1 MSSVEKVNNTLCELI
16 RINSTSGKE
25 KEIILWLEDSFTRLG
40 IEIKRQRVS
49 KERYNLIHEG
59 QGDFLLSCHV
69 DTVPPA
75 GMKDAFK
82 PRMKDGRIYGRGSS
96 DVKGPLASFLVAVE
110 EFVKEHRSSRLPLSF
125 ALVVDEENNSALG
138 SEISSEFFSGKARR
152 CLVLEP
158 TYGQFCTAQM
168 GSLEFA
174 LKITGSGS
182 HASEFEKVQNPVK
195 ILMEIVSRLERELSR
210 KVNILMVRGGS
221 GIYAVPD
228 SCTALLEV
236 KVYEGEEWYEVFKRV
251 RKCAGA
257 VQGEINITIELEDA
271 ENYIDFESRH
281 EAEWLA
287 DIYMESTGCEPS
299 FGIMP
304 SWTDATNYYRRGIK
318 PVIYGESNLLIS
330 HTKEEHIEVESLQKM
345 VNFFRGLLERL
356 K

>member
-1 MSSVEKVNNTLCELI
+1 MEKVNNTICELI

-25 KEIILWLEDSFTRLG
+25 KEIILWLEDFFERLG
-40 IEIKRQRVS
+40 IDVKKQRVAG
-49 KERYNLIHEG
+49 ERYNLIHEG
-59 QGDFLLSCHV
+59 KGDFLLSCHV

-82 PRMKDGRIYGRGSS
+82 PKVKNGRIYGRGSS

-110 EFVKEHRSSRLPLSF
+110 EFAEKNKTSQLPLSF

-138 SEISSEFFSGKARR
+138 SEISAEYFAGKVRK

-158 TYGQFCTAQM
+158 TYGQLCTAQM
-168 GSLEFA
+168 GSLEFS
-174 LKITGSGS
+174 LMITGRGA
-182 HASEFEKVQNPVK
+182 HASEFEKVKNPVRTF
-195 ILMEIVSRLERELSR
+195 MEIVRKLEEDLSR
-210 KVNILMVRGGS
+210 KVNILKVKCGR

-236 KVYEGEEWYEVFKRV
+236 KVYEGEEWYEIFKKV
-251 RKCAGA
+251 RRYAGTD
-257 VQGEINITIELEDA
+257 QDGISIRIELEDA
-271 ENYIDFESRH
+271 ENYIDFDSQK
-281 EAEWLA
+281 EAEWLG
-287 DIYMESTGCEPS
+287 DIYKLATGRDPA

-330 HTKEEHIEVESLQKM
+330 HTKEEHIEGESLQKM
-345 VNFFRGLLERL
+345 VNFFIELLKRL